1 MHALR
6 KKTSAL
12 ASYKLITEINT
23 ICKTEEHSSQ
33 NFYETTKK
41 IIHLPGMVMVTVQ
54 EGIGQFDTSSHLH
67 FIYPDISG

>member
-41 IIHLPGMVMVTVQ
+41 N
-54 EGIGQFDTSSHLH
+54 
-67 FIYPDISG
+67 YPLTRNGHGDSTRRHWTF